1 MVSGLHTR
9 ELPTERFF
17 LLVKSLGLPDTTTS
31 LTFNSNGDIV
41 FTIANTD
48 DDW

>member
-1 MVSGLHTR
+1 MVSGLHEKDIPQEHFQR
-9 ELPTERFF
+9 
-17 LLVKSLGLPDTTTS
+17 LVRSLGLPEDTTS
-31 LTFNSNGDIV
+31 LTFNSNGNIV